1 LTPINLVGYGIE
13 LIVLGIIL
21 GIFVWLAGKAL
32 GAPKATYYHGILT
45 VVSAIILRDIIGYF
59 LLGWI
64 AKIAELLVV
73 LLLIRYFFAAGW
85 LRAIVIAILA
95 LVIGI
100 IITLVLIAILSLIGF
115 TFLSSTLKGLGS
127 EHTTQPTCHYRC
139 HH

>member
-1 LTPINLVGYGIE
+1 MTPINAPLTLIVGYVIE

-45 VVSAIILRDIIGYF
+45 VVSAVILRDIISYF
-59 LLGWI
+59 LSGWI

-73 LLLIRYFFAAGW
+73 LLLIRHFFGVGW

-95 LVIGI
+95 VIIGI
-100 IITLVLIAILSLIGF
+100 IITIILSLIGF
-115 TFLSSTLKGLGS
+115 AFLASSLRGLIPGI
-127 EHTTQPTCHYRC
+127 
-139 HH
+139 